1 MRTLVHPVY
10 RLLISRLRKVMLNRA
25 MNENIKHVLVNMACN
40 ILLPTFKSE
49 FLERAKA
56 VTWSQD
62 TLSIYLH
69 V

>member
-1 MRTLVHPVY
+1 MHPVHL
-10 RLLISRLRKVMLNRA
+10 LLISRLRKVMLNQGT
-25 MNENIKHVLVNMACN
+25 NENIKYVLVNMACN

-69 V
+69 I